1 MLRFS
6 LFSQTLSPPPHR
18 RPTRRAHT
26 LLELMISIS
35 LSLLAMI
42 ALLSTVI
49 MTNQFLK
56 EGFWENRLRARTS
69 SFLEKCKFALT
80 FAYQRDTPK
89 WDPSRETTY
98 MPLVNENKD
107 EIYFWTPDGEGDST
121 AVDAY
126 LLRKE
131 PGTNKVVLTKNGVE
145 LDAIDHVTEFK
156 IENQAGLLTLVV
168 TANYSF
174 YGTGGRRVRKQFT
187 LVSRSLPRNHGEMT
201 LD

>member
-1 MLRFS
+1 MLGFLSFS
-6 LFSQTLSPPPHR
+6 PLFSKRRTSRALS
-18 RPTRRAHT
+18 
-26 LLELMISIS
+26 LIELSIATS
-35 LSLLAMI
+35 LSLLAMV

-80 FAYQRDTPK
+80 FAYSRDTAM

-98 MPLVNENKD
+98 MPLINDNKD
-107 EIYFWTPDGEGDST
+107 EIYFWTPGAEGDST

-126 LLRKE
+126 LLRRE
-131 PGTNKVVLTKNGVE
+131 PGTDEVILTKNGVE

-168 TANYSF
+168 TVNYSF
-174 YGTGGRRVRKQFT
+174 YGTGGRKVRKQFT
-187 LVSRSLPRNHGEMT
+187 LVSRSLPRNHGNMA
-201 LD
+201 LN